1 MAQKNVRY
9 PHTIGFRVTDETWF
23 EIQREISNTDLTPHD
38 WCRQMV
44 LDALNQHCGLT
55 KSERLLFKQTVGTHY
70 LLAKGFQ
77 LFADNK
83 MTSEECKKLRTFIKE
98 NINAITNRAL
108 ADLADR
114 EAAHPSNVPEPHEK

>member
-9 PHTIGFRVTDETWF
+9 PHTIGFRVTDATWLA
-23 EIQREISNTDLTPHD
+23 IQREISNTDLTPQD

-55 KSERLLFKQTVGTHY
+55 KSERLLFTQTIGIHY

-83 MTSEECKKLRTFIKE
+83 MSSEECKKLRKFLKQ
-98 NINAITNRAL
+98 NIDLIAERAL
-108 ADLADR
+108 GDFRSRINNERL
-114 EAAHPSNVPEPHEK
+114 